1 MNYPYRELACGDD
14 EPLRK
19 FERSR
24 SSIEGRDFQMDEI
37 GLAFAESI
45 GGSFLM
51 A

>member
-1 MNYPYRELACGDD
+1 MNYPYRELACGDN

-24 SSIEGRDFQMDEI
+24 SSIEGLDFQMDEI
-37 GLAFAESI
+37 GLAFAERI
-45 GGSFLM
+45 GGSFLI